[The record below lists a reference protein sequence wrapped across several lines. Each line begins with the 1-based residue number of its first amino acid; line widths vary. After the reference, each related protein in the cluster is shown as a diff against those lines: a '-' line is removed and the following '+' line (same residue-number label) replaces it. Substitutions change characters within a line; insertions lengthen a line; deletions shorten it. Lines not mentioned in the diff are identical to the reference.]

1 MIGSKSGSF
10 IGFKGGNT
18 TDDGETIHRGQIAA
32 SRAGGGYYRDMDGYL
47 QWADAAP
54 GYKKPTTTTTPT
66 PTTTPTTTPTSYSPN
81 NYTEPAPTTPT
92 PQVAPTQQPTYYTP
106 PSGPK
111 GVGQTGVTGGT
122 TPQTQ
127 TVRPD
132 RPSQNQGWTT
142 ANTHTGT
149 EVYYDPNENRWEFGR
164 GTPVGKAGLA
174 HILAQQP
181 AQQNTYTPPATQ
193 QQQPA
198 AQAVVPQAEAT
209 PPAMP
214 TWDQVY
220 GDALD
225 IEGRKARTEDPRQ
238 DPRVLAGTHYL
249 GWGDAVLPYART
261 VQSADWGG
269 IVSGND
275 AYDSLTPKEKI
286 EANKRYYKTHGVR
299 GVNTSFTKHNAD
311 AAQKSVDALNAWKQ
325 YEDVIDQPWGTPRR
339 DAVIDLWRDGKLT
352 YDEYRAGAHNVSPNQ
367 DGVYDAIDN
376 QSFDGRYGS
385 SGWSASGLP
394 VPESPYAR
402 PQQQDTR
409 PPLGSGQQM
418 QAAQYRAAQQQPQQ
432 TQMPQQSMAQQY
444 GWGAGLGGQPQQQM
458 PQWGQPQQQPW
469 GGQQQ
474 QQAMPQWGPPPQQ
487 MMPQW
492 GQPQGM
498 GGMMG
503 GMMGGQQQMMPQ
515 WGQMMQP
522 MGGPMA
528 GMEAARMGGGA
539 MQQMGGGS
547 PWASMWGDPFAGRQ
561 MTTDP
566 NSPAMGGLPQMDP
579 STQLMM
585 QMQGMGG
592 GGLSGGFGAGGGS
605 SGGGGMSGGGQ
616 TGAAQTGGGMDYD
629 GLASILALF
638 AGGGYGG
645 GGGGGAYGGYNPMYG
660 GLPRNGLFYADLMGA
675 GG

>member
-1 MIGSKSGSF
+1 MIGSKAGTWV
-10 IGFKGGNT
+10 GNKGGNT
-18 TDDGETIHRGQIAA
+18 TDDGKTIHSGVIAA

-54 GYKKPTTTTTPT
+54 GYKKPTPSTPT

-198 AQAVVPQAEAT
+198 QAVVPQAEAT
-209 PPAMP
+209 PAMP

-225 IEGRKARTEDPRQ
+225 IQGRKAQTEDPTQ
-238 DPRVLAGTHYL
+238 DPRVMAGTHYL
-249 GWGDAVLPYART
+249 GWNNAVLPYAQT

-269 IVSGND
+269 IVSGNE
-275 AYDSLTPKEKI
+275 AYDSLTPKEKV
-286 EANKRYYKTHGVR
+286 EANKRFGALTGVR
-299 GVNTSFTKHNAD
+299 GVNRAFDKHNAD
-311 AAQKSVDALNAWKQ
+311 SAAKSVDMLNAWKQ

-339 DAVIDLWRDGKLT
+339 DDVIDLWRDGKIT

-367 DGVYDAIDN
+367 DGVYDSIDN

-385 SGWSASGLP
+385 GGFSASGLP

-402 PQQQDTR
+402 PQQQYSG

-418 QAAQYRAAQQQPQQ
+418 QAAQYRAAPQQQ

-444 GWGAGLGGQPQQQM
+444 GWGDMGGGGAPQGMAGMYGWGAGLGGQ
-458 PQWGQPQQQPW
+458 
-469 GGQQQ
+469 
-474 QQAMPQWGPPPQQ
+474 
-487 MMPQW
+487 
-492 GQPQGM
+492 
-498 GGMMG
+498 
-503 GMMGGQQQMMPQ
+503 QQQMMPQ
-515 WGQMMQP
+515 WGQQPPQQQQMPQWGGQPQQGMGGMPQWGGAPQQQAMPQWGQMMQQQP

-579 STQLMM
+579 TQQLMM
-585 QMQGMGG
+585 QMMGGG

-645 GGGGGAYGGYNPMYG
+645 GGGVGGGYNPMYG